1 MIKKLANRL
10 NTCFNLFNF
19 TNKERLTQTNIS
31 QIRIFIRETI
41 FFIKIHQSIFAKVT
55 KKRNKKSY
63 LLSSYLFIFFIE
75 RRFFNHYN
83 KLNSIKY
90 ALDLSIIQELS
101 MFSINNL
108 KTVKTII
115 QSKRSITRFNRLI
128 IIIIKVKIKQ
138 FDCPPFHRDE
148 LKSSFGFLPPLI
160 IEIGFMFTLLINLGY
175 IVREKQNKMKVM
187 NIFKIHLYSKYRSKF
202 LFF

>member
-1 MIKKLANRL
+1 M
-10 NTCFNLFNF
+10 
-19 TNKERLTQTNIS
+19 
-31 QIRIFIRETI
+31 
-41 FFIKIHQSIFAKVT
+41 
-55 KKRNKKSY
+55 
-63 LLSSYLFIFFIE
+63 
-75 RRFFNHYN
+75 
-83 KLNSIKY
+83 
-90 ALDLSIIQELS
+90 SIIQELS